1 MQAGAQTVEVI
12 SMLAWF
18 NATQEPLVAA
28 ISFLFEAWQLIP
40 CYYMVVAV
48 WGWEFRGPYSA
59 GLTRVHMTHRERASM
74 RIVARVT
81 WLQIL
86 AVSILSGSD

>member
-28 ISFLFEAWQLIP
+28 LSFLFEAWQLIP

-48 WGWEFRGPYSA
+48 WGWEFRSSYSA
-59 GLTRVHMTHRERASM
+59 GLTRIHTTHRERASM
-74 RIVARVT
+74 RIAARVT
-81 WLQIL
+81 WLQIS
-86 AVSILSGSD
+86 AVSLHTRPD